1 MLWLSVHSLSTF
13 LSLIYN
19 RLVFF
24 FGNFQEF
31 ESSLSP
37 IKSKIA
43 EVQSQG
49 KQLKDSC
56 SSQDG
61 PFIKEQLEKLNG
73 SWSQLYS
80 DSLGRKHQLEDALLQ
95 LGQFHDA
102 LAELLEWIA
111 NCKSR
116 LTNARPPA
124 VKIRG
129 IEAQANDLEVSV
141 HVCVLVCECIAI
153 AVCVD
158 GNKMEKVKKGL
169 CVV

>member
-1 MLWLSVHSLSTF
+1 MFNV
-13 LSLIYN
+13 IM
-19 RLVFF
+19 
-24 FGNFQEF
+24 QEL

-37 IKSKIA
+37 IKTKIA

-56 SSQDG
+56 SSRDG
-61 PFIKEQLEKLNG
+61 PFIKEQLKKLNA

-111 NCKSR
+111 NCKNR
-116 LTNARPPA
+116 LTHARPPS
-124 VKIRG
+124 VKISA
-129 IEAQANDLEVSV
+129 IEAQTNDLEV
-141 HVCVLVCECIAI
+141 CVRVCEWLVSQC
-153 AVCVD
+153 VCRRV
-158 GNKMEKVKKGL
+158 
-169 CVV
+169 

>member
-1 MLWLSVHSLSTF
+1 M
-13 LSLIYN
+13 
-19 RLVFF
+19 
-24 FGNFQEF
+24 

-61 PFIKEQLEKLNG
+61 PFIKEQLDKLNA

-111 NCKSR
+111 NCKNR
-116 LTNARPPA
+116 LTNAGPPA
-124 VKIRG
+124 VKIRKV
-129 IEAQANDLEVSV
+129 EAQTNDLEVSV
-141 HVCVLVCECIAI
+141 CRTFILILVGCTVIAI
-153 AVCVD
+153 V
-158 GNKMEKVKKGL
+158 
-169 CVV
+169 

>member
-1 MLWLSVHSLSTF
+1 MSP
-13 LSLIYN
+13 INYCKI
-19 RLVFF
+19 
-24 FGNFQEF
+24 QEF

-37 IKSKIA
+37 IKSRIA

-61 PFIKEQLEKLNG
+61 PFIKEQLERLNA

-102 LAELLEWIA
+102 LAELLTWIA

-116 LTNARPPA
+116 LTDAQSPA
-124 VKIRG
+124 VKIAA
-129 IEAQANDLEVSV
+129 IEAQTNDLEVCRGRALETAAKRS
-141 HVCVLVCECIAI
+141 
-153 AVCVD
+153 
-158 GNKMEKVKKGL
+158 
-169 CVV
+169 